1 MSNAVT
7 KLCTFLGFQFLF
19 QFQVNKLRK
28 GFSRRSITVTRFIG
42 ECTERTV
49 QAYIH
54 SSTELPL
61 NHGSGLRNGRGLV
74 QQFGD
79 ESEVI
84 KDLNHFEAHDKI
96 IMGGT
101 VGDNITVKV
110 EPRREE

>member
-1 MSNAVT
+1 MRMELKGST
-7 KLCTFLGFQFLF
+7 KCRNQD
-19 QFQVNKLRK
+19 K
-28 GFSRRSITVTRFIG
+28 GFLADNRFIA

-61 NHGSGLRNGRGLV
+61 NPGSGRGLP

-101 VGDNITVKV
+101 VGENITVKV
-110 EPRREE
+110 EPGREE

>member
-1 MSNAVT
+1 MSEAYEGVRVPNAQT
-7 KLCTFLGFQFLF
+7 KKRGFLP
-19 QFQVNKLRK
+19 
-28 GFSRRSITVTRFIG
+28 ITRFIA

-54 SSTELPL
+54 SSTELPF
-61 NHGSGLRNGRGLV
+61 NHGSGRGLP

-101 VGDNITVKV
+101 VGENITVKV
-110 EPRREE
+110 EPSREE